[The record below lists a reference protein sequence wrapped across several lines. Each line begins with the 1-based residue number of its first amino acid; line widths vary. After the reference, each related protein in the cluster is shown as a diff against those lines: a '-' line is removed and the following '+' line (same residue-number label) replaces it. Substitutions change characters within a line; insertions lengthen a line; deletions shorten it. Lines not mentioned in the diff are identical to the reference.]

1 MDSTLILRNAYQ
13 EDAGKDYKPFEPIFR
28 VRLTGYNIMSA
39 IFEPTYRFLFCVTD
53 NGKILK
59 FNIADSDAGG
69 EDEDEVDEGSQVK
82 DILENKEEIHSFIY
96 SNQNSA
102 LNISIDGSSS

>member
-28 VRLTGYNIMSA
+28 VRLTGYNIMNA

-69 EDEDEVDEGSQVK
+69 EDEDKSTKVHK
-82 DILENKEEIHSFIY
+82 LRT
-96 SNQNSA
+96 
-102 LNISIDGSSS
+102 SSSIKKKYIHLSTPTRIQL